1 MNTATPYGNIVN
13 ITHDNGHESALKT
26 RVRVGS
32 KQLSIKSKKKKK
44 NLSI

>member
-1 MNTATPYGNIVN
+1 MNTVTPYGNIVN
-13 ITHDNGHESALKT
+13 IIHDNGHESALKT

-32 KQLSIKSKKKKK
+32 KQLSIKSKKKK

>member
-13 ITHDNGHESALKT
+13 IIHDNGQHESALKT
-26 RVRVGS
+26 RVESRLKAAVYK
-32 KQLSIKSKKKKK
+32 KQKK